1 MNDSRQVLG
10 LQPEPGPQPVETPAP
25 SPLARLALRLWTP
38 TRSELSW
45 ASESPVTHLITD
57 LICASDGT
65 LVLDTSGMVAQFRDP
80 VQAFKAAKRIQGSL
94 VEFCRHCPNLCL
106 GVAAVIYDPSECFP
120 GLHGIPSQDPAALLE
135 QAKPAQI
142 LGTGNASNQLRR
154 LPGLELREFPSRRHG
169 SAEWRELQELLW
181 TSSANLERVQEALK
195 SAARRVGRQDEQ
207 AAASEPTADLSFA
220 GAYRAAPPPQV
231 RAEPPLVSEP
241 GRDGLL
247 PEFVEREPSS
257 EGIGSQALW
266 WSLAAVGVLGILLA
280 AVLLPRL
287 RTRPV
292 VLERPMTVPTA
303 PVTEPG
309 TVKEESPPPSEP
321 RSENVPA
328 SPPKSSGDQKMSAR
342 HPASDQ
348 QPHGQSKKA
357 AEYEG
362 LTEKDIPLLLRM
374 AEKHAGA
381 GNYED
386 ARREFNIVLHLDANN
401 AEAKQGLRKLELSER
416 ESR

>member
-10 LQPEPGPQPVETPAP
+10 LQPEPGLQPVEAPAP

-38 TRSELSW
+38 TSSELSW
-45 ASESPVTHLITD
+45 ASESTVTHLITD
-57 LICASDGT
+57 LICASDGV
-65 LVLDTSGMVAQFRDP
+65 LVEDTPGMVAQFANP
-80 VQAFKAAKRIQGSL
+80 AQAFKAAKRIQWSL

-106 GVAAVIYDPSECFP
+106 GAAAVIYDPTECLP
-120 GLHGIPSQDPAALLE
+120 GLHGNPSQDPTAVLE

-142 LGTGNASNQLRR
+142 LGTGNASKQLRR
-154 LPGLELREFPSRRHG
+154 IPGLQLREFSSRRHG

-181 TSSANLERVQEALK
+181 TSSANLERVQETLK
-195 SAARRVGRQDEQ
+195 NAARRVGRQDEQ
-207 AAASEPTADLSFA
+207 ALASEPTADLSSA
-220 GAYRAAPPPQV
+220 DAYRAASPTQV
-231 RAEPPLVSEP
+231 RAQPPLVSEP

-247 PEFVEREPSS
+247 PEFVEREPFWEDVRSR
-257 EGIGSQALW
+257 ALW
-266 WSLAAVGVLGILLA
+266 WLLAVGVLGILVT

-287 RTRPV
+287 RTKPV
-292 VLERPMTVPTA
+292 VLERPTAVPTA
-303 PVTEPG
+303 PVTGPG

-321 RSENVPA
+321 LPETVPA
-328 SPPKSSGDQKMSAR
+328 SPQKSADGQKMSAR

-348 QPHGQSKKA
+348 QPHGQSRKP

-362 LTEKDIPLLLRM
+362 LTEKDVPLLLRM

-386 ARREFNIVLHLDANN
+386 ARREFNTVLHLDPNN
-401 AEAKQGLRKLELSER
+401 AEAKQGLRKLELSEQ